1 MNWLKHAFD
10 TGGPDEAPTSDQ
22 LELADKLC
30 HEVVRRGL
38 ALPALVFLEMSRP
51 LNRLSAQAI
60 HFLAP
65 ILGMFRIDTSENS
78 KPEIDSPPKPSTDK
92 PATAHEILA
101 QFLERPDSIEYL
113 CQRIDALEKTR
124 TNRE

>member
-10 TGGPDEAPTSDQ
+10 TSGPDEPPSAAQ
-22 LELADKLC
+22 LKLADKLC

-38 ALPALVFLEMSRP
+38 AIPALVFLEMSRP
-51 LNRLSAQAI
+51 LNRLSSQAI

-65 ILGMFRIDTSENS
+65 VLGMFKNNSAEQNSPAVDTP
-78 KPEIDSPPKPSTDK
+78 PESIPDK
-92 PATAHEILA
+92 PAATHELLA
-101 QFLERPDSIEYL
+101 QFLERPDSVEYL
-113 CQRIDALEKTR
+113 CQRIDSLEKAR

>member
-10 TGGPDEAPTSDQ
+10 TSGPDEPPSAAQ

-38 ALPALVFLEMSRP
+38 AIPALVFLEMSRP
-51 LNRLSAQAI
+51 LNRLSSQAI

-65 ILGMFRIDTSENS
+65 MF
-78 KPEIDSPPKPSTDK
+78 
-92 PATAHEILA
+92 
-101 QFLERPDSIEYL
+101 
-113 CQRIDALEKTR
+113 
-124 TNRE
+124 

>member
-10 TGGPDEAPTSDQ
+10 TSGPDEAPSAAQ

-38 ALPALVFLEMSRP
+38 AIPTLVFLEMSRP
-51 LNRLSAQAI
+51 LNRLSSQAL

-65 ILGMFRIDTSENS
+65 MLGMFRINPTENS
-78 KPEIDSPPKPSTDK
+78 EPETDASQEHSTEK
-92 PATAHEILA
+92 PAAAHEILA
-101 QFLERPDSIEYL
+101 QFLERHDSVEYL

>member
-10 TGGPDEAPTSDQ
+10 TSGPDEPPSAAQ

-38 ALPALVFLEMSRP
+38 AIPALVFLEMSRP
-51 LNRLSAQAI
+51 LNRLSSQAI

-65 ILGMFRIDTSENS
+65 VLGMFKNNSAEQNSPAVDTP
-78 KPEIDSPPKPSTDK
+78 PESIPDK
-92 PATAHEILA
+92 PAATHELLA
-101 QFLERPDSIEYL
+101 QFLERPDSVEYL
-113 CQRIDALEKTR
+113 CQRIDSLEKAR

>member
-10 TGGPDEAPTSDQ
+10 TSGPDEPPTAAQ

-38 ALPALVFLEMSRP
+38 AIPALVFLEMSRP
-51 LNRLSAQAI
+51 LNRLSSQAI

-65 ILGMFRIDTSENS
+65 VLGMFKSNS
-78 KPEIDSPPKPSTDK
+78 SGQSSSALNTPPESTPDK
-92 PATAHEILA
+92 PATTHEVLA
-101 QFLERPDSIEYL
+101 QFLERPDSVEYL
-113 CQRIDALEKTR
+113 CQRIDALEKAR

>member
-10 TGGPDEAPTSDQ
+10 TSGPEDPPSTAQ

-38 ALPALVFLEMSRP
+38 AIPALVFLEMSRP
-51 LNRLSAQAI
+51 LNRLSSQAI

-65 ILGMFRIDTSENS
+65 MLGMFRLDANRQDDSASETPAETSPE
-78 KPEIDSPPKPSTDK
+78 KPD
-92 PATAHEILA
+92 AAHEILA
-101 QFLERPDSIEYL
+101 QFLERPDSVEYL
-113 CQRIDALEKTR
+113 CQRIDALEKAR
-124 TNRE
+124 TTSQ

>member
-10 TGGPDEAPTSDQ
+10 TSGPDEPPTAAQ

-38 ALPALVFLEMSRP
+38 AIPALVFLEMSRP
-51 LNRLSAQAI
+51 LNRLSSQAI

-65 ILGMFRIDTSENS
+65 MLGMFRVNMSEKTNPDTDLSRE
-78 KPEIDSPPKPSTDK
+78 PSIEK
-92 PATAHEILA
+92 PAAAHEILA
-101 QFLERPDSIEYL
+101 QFLERPDSVEYL
-113 CQRIDALEKTR
+113 CQRIDALEKAR
-124 TNRE
+124 VPRE

>member
-10 TGGPDEAPTSDQ
+10 TSGPDDPPSSAQ

-51 LNRLSAQAI
+51 LNRLSSQAI

-65 ILGMFRIDTSENS
+65 MLGMFRLDANRNSEPAPNDPTPTS
-78 KPEIDSPPKPSTDK
+78 PEK
-92 PATAHEILA
+92 PAAAHEILA
-101 QFLERPDSIEYL
+101 QFLERPDSVEYL
-113 CQRIDALEKTR
+113 CQRIDALEKAR
-124 TNRE
+124 THRE

>member
-10 TGGPDEAPTSDQ
+10 TSGPDEPPSAAQ

-38 ALPALVFLEMSRP
+38 AIPALVFLEMSRP
-51 LNRLSAQAI
+51 LNRLSSQAI

-65 ILGMFRIDTSENS
+65 MFGMFRLEPNRKDDSASDNPAETS
-78 KPEIDSPPKPSTDK
+78 PEK
-92 PATAHEILA
+92 PAAAHEILA
-101 QFLERPDSIEYL
+101 QFLERPDSVEYL
-113 CQRIDALEKTR
+113 CQRIDALEKAR
-124 TNRE
+124 TTTQ

>member
-10 TGGPDEAPTSDQ
+10 TSGPDEPPSAAQ

-51 LNRLSAQAI
+51 LNRLSSQAI

-65 ILGMFRIDTSENS
+65 VLGMFKNNSSEQNSPAVDTP
-78 KPEIDSPPKPSTDK
+78 PESIPDK
-92 PATAHEILA
+92 PAATHELLA
-101 QFLERPDSIEYL
+101 QFLERPDSVEYL
-113 CQRIDALEKTR
+113 CQRIDSLEKAR

>member
-10 TGGPDEAPTSDQ
+10 TSGPDEPPTAAQ

-51 LNRLSAQAI
+51 LNRLSSQAI
-60 HFLAP
+60 HFLTP
-65 ILGMFRIDTSENS
+65 MLGMFRLDASRKSEPAPDDPAPTSSE
-78 KPEIDSPPKPSTDK
+78 K
-92 PATAHEILA
+92 PAAAHEILA
-101 QFLERPDSIEYL
+101 QFLERPDSVEYL
-113 CQRIDALEKTR
+113 CQRIDALEKAR
-124 TNRE
+124 THAE

>member
-10 TGGPDEAPTSDQ
+10 TSGPDEPPSAAQ

-38 ALPALVFLEMSRP
+38 AIPALVFLEMSRP
-51 LNRLSAQAI
+51 LNRLSSQAI

-65 ILGMFRIDTSENS
+65 MLGMFRLDANRKDDSASDNPAETSPE
-78 KPEIDSPPKPSTDK
+78 KPD
-92 PATAHEILA
+92 ATHEILA
-101 QFLERPDSIEYL
+101 QFLERPDSVEYL
-113 CQRIDALEKTR
+113 CQRIDAMEKARTHLE
-124 TNRE
+124 